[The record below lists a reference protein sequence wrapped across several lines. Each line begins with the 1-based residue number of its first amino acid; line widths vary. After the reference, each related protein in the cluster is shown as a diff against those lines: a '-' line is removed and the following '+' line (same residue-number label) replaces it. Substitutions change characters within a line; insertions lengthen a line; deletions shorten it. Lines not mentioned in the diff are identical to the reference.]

1 MTIEDFRELCKAM
14 SCNMTSLTSGLVNF
28 KQGVGAG
35 NVGDDKYCIAGH
47 RSERLSHMSVSRASS
62 RVTPGET
69 VSVPRATATSS
80 RVPFAILIVD
90 DDPGVTGTFARML
103 SLQGYAVRT
112 ALTAEAGLREA
123 EVSRPDGILLD
134 MRMPLVDGLA
144 FLKRLRAREEGRATA
159 VAVITGDYFLDDM
172 VLEEL
177 RGLGANVHFKPVWFD
192 DLIRITE
199 ALVDVRR

>member
-1 MTIEDFRELCKAM
+1 
-14 SCNMTSLTSGLVNF
+14 
-28 KQGVGAG
+28 
-35 NVGDDKYCIAGH
+35 
-47 RSERLSHMSVSRASS
+47 MSVSRASS

-69 VSVPRATATSS
+69 VPVPRATATSS

-134 MRMPLVDGLA
+134 MRMPLIDGLA
-144 FLKRLRAREEGRATA
+144 FLKRLRAREEGRETA